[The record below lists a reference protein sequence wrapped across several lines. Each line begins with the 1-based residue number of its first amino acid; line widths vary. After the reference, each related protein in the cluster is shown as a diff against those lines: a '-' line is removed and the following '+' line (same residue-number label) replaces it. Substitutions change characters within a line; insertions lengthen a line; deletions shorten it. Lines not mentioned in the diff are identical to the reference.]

1 MCALQCCILFSL
13 CISLCILLP
22 CFPPFYMPRCLIL
35 KTIIFNILLH
45 LCIIFCVWLYDSRL
59 YCVIILMHFLLYF
72 DAHTYLIMMIV
83 LFTPLFSGDGFIF
96 WKSWYVIL
104 CCNCVL
110 SFVCDTLYDS
120 MLYWLIILMYFWLY
134 FDAPY
139 CVFDHDCL
147 VHPLFLGVMVIF
159 FENHDM

>member
-1 MCALQCCILFSL
+1 MHCNVVFYFHYVFHCVFCCLVSPLFTCQGVWFWKL
-13 CISLCILLP
+13 
-22 CFPPFYMPRCLIL
+22 FF
-35 KTIIFNILLH
+35 FNIMLH
-45 LCIIFCVWLYDSRL
+45 LCIIFCVWLYDSML

-110 SFVCDTLYDS
+110 SFVCDIFYDS

-147 VHPLFLGVMVIF
+147 VHPLF
-159 FENHDM
+159 